1 MIYLILSILCSV
13 TVSVLLKIARQHAVD
28 IKQAIAFNYV
38 TAIVLCWLLLQPN
51 LSGASIQAL
60 PWGLFALLGVLLP
73 LIFLAMFKA
82 VELAGIVRADAA
94 QRLSLFLPIIASFTI
109 FGEALSLPR
118 GISLLLAF
126 TALFCLLW
134 KQASSASMAQTRSS
148 ALYLLMV
155 WLGYGVIDILFKQ
168 MAKTGT
174 AFPTGLFI
182 AFALAGLL
190 MFFYL
195 FASKA
200 QWRTRNA
207 AGGLVLGCLNF
218 GNILFYIKAHQHFSE
233 NPTLVFTTMNIGVIS
248 LGTLVGALVFKE
260 KISVVNAIGIVLAIL
275 AVFCLY
281 YWVIN

>member
-233 NPTLVFTTMNIGVIS
+233 NPTLVF
-248 LGTLVGALVFKE
+248 KE